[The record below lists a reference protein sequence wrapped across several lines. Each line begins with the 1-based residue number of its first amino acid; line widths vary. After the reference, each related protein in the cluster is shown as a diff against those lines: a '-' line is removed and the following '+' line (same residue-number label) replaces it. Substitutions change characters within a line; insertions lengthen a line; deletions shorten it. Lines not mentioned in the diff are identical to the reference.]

1 MRLKKSKTAAEEEL
15 ILLMNEG
22 HRILRII
29 REDYGRKTENR
40 TFTPTDSHQYR
51 LGVRDWTKQAEQVIN
66 SIFPTE
72 LEANRFLQ
80 AFPPLHPD
88 LTSHDIDGMV
98 AYVEATKRLEK
109 QLVVLGQLRDTD
121 LARYTDLP
129 LEARLYVEN
138 IDSFRNVKDVNPD
151 LVAAYLAD
159 GSYLDISEEAIQIAL
174 EQIINESSH
183 KKDWGGEENDLY
195 TSNIEIQ
202 GQRVAAAFLLKGNGL
217 KKRTM
222 EIADCGK
229 NGDQIVR
236 LVQSPARL
244 FVVQF
249 VGEISENVIKHIE
262 HEVTLLRHQGKQAWY
277 CIMKGQ
283 DTARLLYAYHKLEE
297 RL

>member
-1 MRLKKSKTAAEEEL
+1 M
-15 ILLMNEG
+15 
-22 HRILRII
+22 
-29 REDYGRKTENR
+29 
-40 TFTPTDSHQYR
+40 
-51 LGVRDWTKQAEQVIN
+51 
-66 SIFPTE
+66 
-72 LEANRFLQ
+72 
-80 AFPPLHPD
+80 
-88 LTSHDIDGMV
+88 
-98 AYVEATKRLEK
+98 
-109 QLVVLGQLRDTD
+109 
-121 LARYTDLP
+121 
-129 LEARLYVEN
+129 
-138 IDSFRNVKDVNPD
+138 
-151 LVAAYLAD
+151 
-159 GSYLDISEEAIQIAL
+159 SEEAIQRAL

-236 LVQSPARL
+236 LVQSPAQL

-262 HEVTLLRHQGKQAWY
+262 HEVTLLRHQGKQVWY

-283 DTARLLYAYHKLEE
+283 DTARLLYAYHKL
-297 RL
+297 